1 MGFEVVGYIATFFS
15 AISAAPQAIKT
26 IRTRDIKGL
35 SIGMWLLSLAASF
48 SWLSYGIY
56 LTDFPL
62 IITNIMTTTFQ
73 TIILFI
79 IFQEKVK

>member
-15 AISAAPQAIKT
+15 AISAAPQAFKT

-56 LTDFPL
+56 LMDFPL
-62 IITNIMTTTFQ
+62 IITNVMTTSFQ
-73 TIILFI
+73 TIILYI